1 MKKCLQCDKRYD
13 DSQKFCSDCG
23 VELTD
28 LSWEEQNQLIA
39 EEQKAKTKK
48 TGIIAIACV
57 LVLAILIGAGVM
69 MYPSMQV
76 KAAIS
81 ATEDKVGREFYSLD
95 RCVRFKVDDAVI
107 SELDEYVIPGTYV
120 CVWEDDLD
128 IYFVRMKGLNA
139 DFIYDYD
146 IFGTGSATDYLNNS
160 FLAVFSALTEA
171 TIQEKAK
178 DYTEKYQ

>member
-1 MKKCLQCDKRYD
+1 MKKCPQCDKRYD
-13 DSQKFCSDCG
+13 DLQKFCRDCG

-39 EEQKAKTKK
+39 DEQKANKK
-48 TGIIAIACV
+48 KMGIIAVACV
-57 LVLAILIGAGVM
+57 LVLTILIGAGVM
-69 MYPSMQV
+69 LYPSMQV
-76 KAAIS
+76 NAAIS
-81 ATEDKVGREFYSLD
+81 AVEENTGRGIYSLD
-95 RCVRFKVDDAVI
+95 RCVLFKVDDAVI

-120 CVWEDDLD
+120 CVWKDDLD

-146 IFGTGSATDYLNNS
+146 IFGDSSATDYLNNS

-171 TIQEKAK
+171 TIQEKTK
-178 DYTEKYQ
+178 DFTEKYQ